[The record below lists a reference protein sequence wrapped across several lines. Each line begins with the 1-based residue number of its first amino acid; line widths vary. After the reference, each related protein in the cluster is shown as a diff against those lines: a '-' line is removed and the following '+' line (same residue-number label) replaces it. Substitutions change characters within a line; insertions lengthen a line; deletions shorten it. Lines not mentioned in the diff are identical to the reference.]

1 MKVLSAAKRW
11 GGLVGGAVAVVALDQ
26 ITKAAVVAHFGG
38 REGSGQSVIPG
49 FFDLVYV
56 RNPGGAFSMLRD
68 VKPDWLRLAFFV
80 VVTIIAIAVVVSL
93 ARRAT
98 NMLTIV
104 ALSLLL
110 GGAFGNL
117 IDRVLVGTVCDFLL
131 FYRGEWKFPAFNVAD
146 IAINVG
152 VGLLLLEAFL
162 TRNEPAEAA
171 PGS

>member
-1 MKVLSAAKRW
+1 MALENGKQRW
-11 GGLVGGAVAVVALDQ
+11 FGLAGGAIAIVAVDQLTKVA
-26 ITKAAVVAHFGG
+26 VMRHFV
-38 REGSGQSVIPG
+38 REGRGFNVIPG

-68 VKPDWLRLAFFV
+68 LEPDWLRLAFFFA
-80 VVTIIAIAVVVSL
+80 VTLIAIGVVISL
-93 ARRAT
+93 ARKAQSWW
-98 NMLTIV
+98 TIA

-131 FYRGEWKFPAFNVAD
+131 FYRGDWKFPAFNVAD
-146 IAINVG
+146 ISINVG

-162 TRNEPAEAA
+162 TRKKQTAVI
-171 PGS
+171 